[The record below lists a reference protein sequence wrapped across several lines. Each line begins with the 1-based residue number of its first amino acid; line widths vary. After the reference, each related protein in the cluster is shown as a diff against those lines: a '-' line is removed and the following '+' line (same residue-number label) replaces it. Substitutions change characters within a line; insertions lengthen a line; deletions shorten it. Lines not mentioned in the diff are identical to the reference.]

1 MRKAIGTSLVIISI
15 NCAVGI
21 LSNFN
26 TTASLNYP
34 FLLRFAVLTVI
45 GILLGS
51 WAIKRIPD
59 SNLKAVFGWII
70 LSMGFFMVVRLI
82 MGF

>member
-1 MRKAIGTSLVIISI
+1 
-15 NCAVGI
+15 VGI
-21 LSNFN
+21 LSNFS

-51 WAIKRIPD
+51 WAIKHIPD
-59 SNLKAVFGWII
+59 SNLKPVFGWII
-70 LSMGFFMVVRLI
+70 LGMGFFMVVRLI
-82 MGF
+82 TGF